1 MTNNILC
8 KIALKMS
15 VLRLT
20 NTAGVSIIAFI
31 VAVSV
36 SLAYYQFFYIPEAN
50 KRPIISEDV
59 LNPAS
64 SVTVTIVEGSANPD
78 QERNY
83 VPKQVRGMLGVDNK
97 IVWVNEDTT
106 FHSVKSDN
114 GFEDRINGKF
124 DSMSTIGLVEPGGTW
139 EFTFTETG
147 EHQYHCEPHPWM
159 KGVVMIVENFA

>member
-1 MTNNILC
+1 MYLP
-8 KIALKMS
+8 
-15 VLRLT
+15 RLT
-20 NTAGVSIIAFI
+20 NTAGISIIAFI
-31 VAVSV
+31 VAIAA
-36 SLAYYQFFYIPEAN
+36 SLVYYQYFYLPEVN
-50 KRPIISEDV
+50 KRPAIPQEI
-59 LNPAS
+59 LNPPQ

-106 FHSVKSDN
+106 FHSVTSDN

-124 DSMSTIGLVEPGGTW
+124 DSIATIGLVEPAGTW

-147 EHQYHCEPHPWM
+147 EYPYHCEPHPWM
-159 KGVVMIVENFA
+159 KGKVTIVESFA